1 VLLWLRLFGRTA
13 RAEANRASLEEKSM
27 IKRGITCLLTLNL
40 TLAATAFTAE
50 PSPTPSLQ
58 PTSQPPV
65 ANSSSAE
72 TQAITQL
79 DEDYEAAYKRGDAN
93 AVAAF
98 YANDAEVIPNTGCRA
113 DGQL

>member
-1 VLLWLRLFGRTA
+1 MNGALCCSWLRLLGRTA
-13 RAEANRASLEEKSM
+13 RAEANRDSLEEEPMMKN
-27 IKRGITCLLTLNL
+27 GITWLWKLNL

-72 TQAITQL
+72 TQTITQL

-93 AVAAF
+93 AVALVC
-98 YANDAEVIPNTGCRA
+98 ANCTW
-113 DGQL
+113 